1 MWGANFVRLFYFKD
15 MEIKKFNKQLI
26 AFDFNDKMVNATD
39 MAKKYNKRAIDFL
52 KLKQTGEFIEALNN
66 DVIPNNNVIN
76 QIVKTYKGGN
86 VAKVKQG
93 TWMCELLAI
102 KFAAWLDPNF
112 EIFIYKT
119 FQDVIKN
126 KLKQQQYQLDY
137 FWDKSD
143 QKDLYS

>member
-1 MWGANFVRLFYFKD
+1 MTKWL
-15 MEIKKFNKQLI
+15 MLLI
-26 AFDFNDKMVNATD
+26 WQKN
-39 MAKKYNKRAIDFL
+39 NKRPIDFL

-112 EIFIYKT
+112 EIFIYRT